1 MTMGIPAKTTSNRC
15 AAHRLD
21 CSVTG
26 LLYVFSKYA
35 TKCETHREFDVRDAI
50 EVGFERSMGAG
61 MDENVRRF
69 AIIAAVTGFFAHL
82 SLWALDNSG
91 QITIVGDSAELVQSP
106 LSALYTPF
114 SILLTYEVY
123 QLIRTIPDSF
133 SSSVGKQYEIATLL
147 VVRDILKR
155 LPEVDGSDGWK
166 VSDDVAFLLVECA
179 AFLALFYTALTY
191 YNMKK
196 GEEGALSVSE
206 EVSAFI
212 VMKKA
217 IAIFMLVVFVII
229 ALFSL
234 TSWIAAVQEGGGSVD
249 RTIFFLD
256 FFTFLILAD
265 ILILLISYWFY
276 TDFRNLA
283 RNTGFVLS
291 TVIIRVAISAAGVS
305 SMILF
310 TLSGVLGIAILRMFV
325 TNRPSGA

>member
-1 MTMGIPAKTTSNRC
+1 MGDEI
-15 AAHRLD
+15 D
-21 CSVTG
+21 DSVR
-26 LLYVFSKYA
+26 K
-35 TKCETHREFDVRDAI
+35 
-50 EVGFERSMGAG
+50 
-61 MDENVRRF
+61 F
-69 AIIAAVTGFFAHL
+69 AIVAAVVGFFAHL

-91 QITIVGDSAELVQSP
+91 RIVVAGDSAELVQSP

-123 QLIRTIPDSF
+123 QLIRTIPESF

-155 LPEVDGSDGWK
+155 LPEVDGSDGWS
-166 VSDDVAFLLVECA
+166 VGDDVSFLLVECA

-191 YNMKK
+191 YNMRKH
-196 GEEGALSVSE
+196 EDVNHQVSDDVSV
-206 EVSAFI
+206 FI
-212 VMKKA
+212 VTKKA
-217 IAIFMLVVFVII
+217 IAIFMLVIFVII
-229 ALFSL
+229 AL
-234 TSWIAAVQEGGGSVD
+234 TSVTGWIAAVQEGGGSVD

-310 TLSGVLGIAILRMFV
+310 TLSGILGIAILRMFV
-325 TNRPSGA
+325 TNKPSEACA

>member
-1 MTMGIPAKTTSNRC
+1 
-15 AAHRLD
+15 
-21 CSVTG
+21 
-26 LLYVFSKYA
+26 
-35 TKCETHREFDVRDAI
+35 VRDAI
-50 EVGFERSMGAG
+50 ETGFERSMG
-61 MDENVRRF
+61 DEIDDSVRKF
-69 AIIAAVTGFFAHL
+69 AIVAAVVGFFAHL

-91 QITIVGDSAELVQSP
+91 RIVVAGDSAELVQSP

-123 QLIRTIPDSF
+123 QLIRTIPESF

-155 LPEVDGSDGWK
+155 LPEVDGSDGWS
-166 VSDDVAFLLVECA
+166 VGDDVSFLLVECA

-191 YNMKK
+191 YNMRKH
-196 GEEGALSVSE
+196 EDVNHQVSDDVSV
-206 EVSAFI
+206 FI
-212 VMKKA
+212 VTKKA
-217 IAIFMLVVFVII
+217 IAIFMLVIFVII
-229 ALFSL
+229 AL
-234 TSWIAAVQEGGGSVD
+234 TSVTGWIAAVQEGGGSVD

-310 TLSGVLGIAILRMFV
+310 TLSGILGIAILRMFV
-325 TNRPSGA
+325 TNKPSEACA